1 MPFNISTF
9 MTNGLVYGGTRPSL
23 FNVTLSV
30 PGGLGISATNV
41 SQFTL
46 MCKAGDLPGMDI
58 APIDVAYFGRKIKVA
73 GDRPSY
79 PGWKVTCMNDEDFT
93 IRAIM
98 EVWNNAINAVVAN
111 VRQPSVSE
119 EAYKADLMIT
129 QFGKDGTELR
139 QYTMY
144 GAWPSS
150 IDPISVDWDS
160 TNSIETFGVNFAY
173 DYWLPSIET
182 SSKASSTGTS
192 LSYGLTTPGQTDGP
206 NGPN

>member
-1 MPFNISTF
+1 
-9 MTNGLVYGGTRPSL
+9 
-23 FNVTLSV
+23 
-30 PGGLGISATNV
+30 
-41 SQFTL
+41 
-46 MCKAGDLPGMDI
+46 
-58 APIDVAYFGRKIKVA
+58 
-73 GDRPSY
+73 
-79 PGWKVTCMNDEDFT
+79 
-93 IRAIM
+93 
-98 EVWNNAINAVVAN
+98 
-111 VRQPSVSE
+111 
-119 EAYKADLMIT
+119 MIT